1 MPPPTDEEIAR
12 IREIARLT
20 AEIVELNAEGT
31 RLATA
36 KAELKQKELE
46 IAQLLQAAA
55 TTWGTTERDQLALFE
70 EQKHALKGVVE
81 EIEKS
86 NKALE
91 ERTATLKNAQA
102 AGEEFA
108 KKMGLTTVG
117 LAQEAAAM
125 VKSGQASNQM
135 AAALQL
141 VGGRVVGF
149 TKQLAASLTPL
160 ALLTRSLAAVGS
172 LDKMAA
178 GFTAATGLSR
188 DFAYEAFQLRTQ
200 VMGLGIAQE
209 GVVEAGSRLVD
220 TFTIFDQLAQG
231 QRGEL
236 TLLAAKFD
244 AMGVNI
250 VPVLT
255 LAVQNLGMS
264 LEEAEDF
271 TMELAGAADALG
283 KPINELT
290 KDFVEAT
297 DTVIFFGERG
307 MDVFIDLERQAERT
321 GISVSELDQTFG
333 AMSRFTTFDSAAES
347 VARLNAAI
355 GSMGGEFIDT
365 VDFMRAEPSEKIEML
380 RAQLES
386 TGQSFTDMSGP
397 MQRVLSDSLGIP
409 MTQLAAIMNEV
420 DDSLGVNQEALDN
433 YGWTA
438 EEFRERVGTAATAQT
453 RLKTSFDNLIVAVTP
468 MVEVMTKLVDWFG
481 RGADK
486 VGQWFSALDETQQ
499 LLTGGGLLA
508 SLGLLSGALAALAS
522 GMGLGGAAAGIGTA
536 IAGGVSLLTGLLPAL
551 ALALGAAALAFVGFG
566 AGMRLAGDGIREMA
580 IGLQMMSEIESTENI
595 ESILEL
601 VKEVPRG
608 TRFNRVGRGFRNMGE
623 GIAMIDTEKAQSAQ
637 NLLATALAFS
647 TNTTGAQLAALGP
660 AIEAAIGNG
669 FNNAIRA
676 SGDQTSNIN
685 LNIDG
690 NTFYRTVARGIGGL
704 FQPALTGG

>member
-1 MPPPTDEEIAR
+1 MPPTKKEQAAEI
-12 IREIARLT
+12 EKLARLQ
-20 AEIVELNAEGT
+20 
-31 RLATA
+31 
-36 KAELKQKELE
+36 AELDELRRQGNRVTEDAIALKEKELE
-46 IAQLLQAAA
+46 IAQLLKNAGD
-55 TTWGTTERDQLALFE
+55 TLNTSE
-70 EQKHALKGVVE
+70 EARL
-81 EIEKS
+81 EILQREKA
-86 NKALE
+86 ALE
-91 ERTATLKNAQA
+91 QNNAALEKRRESLK
-102 AGEEFA
+102 AGEEAGRGFA
-108 KKMGLTTVG
+108 EGIGLTTVG
-117 LAQEAAAM
+117 LAQEASAM

-135 AAALQL
+135 AAAFQL
-141 VGGRVVGF
+141 VGGRVAGF

-160 ALLTRSLAAVGS
+160 ALLTRSLAAVGA
-172 LDKMAA
+172 LDEMAA

-200 VMGLGIAQE
+200 VMGLGISQE
-209 GVVEAGSRLVD
+209 KLVEAGNHLID
-220 TFTIFDQLAQG
+220 NFTIFDQLAQE

-236 TLLAAKFD
+236 TLLSAKFSALGID
-244 AMGVNI
+244 I

-264 LEEAEDF
+264 LEEAEDL

-283 KPINELT
+283 KPVNELT
-290 KDFVEAT
+290 KDFEEVT

-321 GISVSELDQTFG
+321 GISVSELDNTFG

-355 GSMGGEFIDT
+355 GAMGGEFIDT

-386 TGQSFTDMSGP
+386 TGQSFTDVSGP
-397 MQRVLSDSLGIP
+397 MQRVLSDALGIP

-420 DDSLGVNQEALDN
+420 DASLGVNQEALDN

-438 EEFRERVGTAATAQT
+438 EEFRERVGTAATAQA

-468 MVEVMTKLVDWFG
+468 MVEVMTKLIDWFG
-481 RGADK
+481 RLADK
-486 VGQWFSALDETQQ
+486 AGQFFTALDDTQQ
-499 LLTGGGLLA
+499 LLTAGGFLA
-508 SLGLLSGALAALAS
+508 SLGILSGALTTLAS

-536 IAGGVSLLTGLLPAL
+536 LAGGISLLTGLLPAL

-566 AGMRLAGDGIREMA
+566 TGMRLAGDGIREMA
-580 IGLQMMSEIESTENI
+580 IGLQTISEIESTENI

-608 TRFNRVGRGFRNMGE
+608 TRFGRVGRGFRNMGE

-660 AIEAAIGNG
+660 AIEAAIGSG

-676 SGDQTSNIN
+676 AGDQTSNIN

-690 NTFYRTVARGIGGL
+690 NTFYRTVARGVGGL